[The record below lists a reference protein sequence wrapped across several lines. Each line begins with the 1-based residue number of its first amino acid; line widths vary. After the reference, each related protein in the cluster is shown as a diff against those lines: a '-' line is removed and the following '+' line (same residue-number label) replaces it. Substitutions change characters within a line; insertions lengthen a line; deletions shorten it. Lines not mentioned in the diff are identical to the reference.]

1 MITIGRTARMA
12 AALAALSVN
21 FALAAGLA
29 SLAHHYDEQ
38 ATRDLRASG
47 AGQAAAA
54 MASAQDGSLRCKPER
69 VRAG

>member
-1 MITIGRTARMA
+1 MITIGRTPRTA

-38 ATRDLRASG
+38 AARELRASG

-54 MASAQDGSLRCKPER
+54 MATAQAGPLRCKPER
-69 VRAG
+69 VGAG